1 MSIRPP
7 PKLPITSQVP
17 FNTQYIAC
25 QVIND
30 IIKTTTFPIEA
41 IEEENSELWCYTYN
55 GYGKMSFS
63 DGSILTGRIVN
74 GVLSTEGDQRGCSI
88 TFPNGT
94 KYEGEINSNQIVGKG
109 TYTFPSGAKYTGEVL
124 YGLRHGY
131 GLYTSADGIMYEGQW
146 SKGKKEGK
154 GKVIKGDMV
163 YEGDFKD
170 GLIEGI
176 GKLSWSNGNV
186 YEGEL

>member
-74 GVLSTEGDQRGCSI
+74 GVLSTEGDQRGSSI

-94 KYEGEINSNQIVGKG
+94 KYEGEINYDYIFKLFDEVGYKG
-109 TYTFPSGAKYTGEVL
+109 FIGCEYNPRGSTME
-124 YGLRHGY
+124 GL
-131 GLYTSADGIMYEGQW
+131 QW
-146 SKGKKEGK
+146 
-154 GKVIKGDMV
+154 IKP
-163 YEGDFKD
+163 Y
-170 GLIEGI
+170 LR
-176 GKLSWSNGNV
+176 
-186 YEGEL
+186 